1 MRMRFVLVASV
12 ALALAACNDQYSSS
26 GRHLSP
32 IPPATMAMMAQK
44 GMSQSDPILVRTYK
58 KEAELELWKKGRD
71 GKYALLKTFP
81 ICRWSGQL
89 GPKVRE
95 GDRQAPEGFYTVTPG
110 LMNPNSSFHL
120 SFDTGYP
127 NAYDRA
133 HGRTGSHL
141 MVHGSCSSRGCFAM
155 TDEAITEIYA
165 IAREAFA
172 GGQRGFHFQ
181 SYPFRMTAE
190 NLAKHRA
197 DPNMPFW
204 KNLKEGSDYF
214 EVMQEEPPISVAN
227 MRYSFGAE
235 PAAVAQKRV
244 EDEHK
249 VAELIGKGIAAV
261 RTVYDDG
268 GQHAS
273 FRQAMGIGGGDRG
286 GGALAFLDTRSSR
299 NLGDVSRPEAL
310 AAGPR
315 EIPVEPAA
323 KGKSASPQLGNGKPV
338 ASPTRA
344 ADTSSPAASTA
355 RDNAMTAAESKPLY
369 KRLFGNM
376 FGSSQDSE
384 AAQPSEPAKPTAAPT
399 PPRRGASVPTKPQ
412 ASVSAPDRR
421 ADLAAQTI
429 PGAQPVLPAGTT
441 GFAKFN

>member
-1 MRMRFVLVASV
+1 MKMRFVLVAGI

-32 IPPATMAMMAQK
+32 IPPATMALMAQK

-58 KEAELELWKKGRD
+58 KESELELWKKGRD

-95 GDRQAPEGFYTVTPG
+95 GDRQAPEGFYTVTPA
-110 LMNPNSSFHL
+110 LMNPNSSFYL

-155 TDEAITEIYA
+155 TDEAIAEIYA
-165 IAREAFA
+165 IARDAFA
-172 GGQRGFHFQ
+172 SGQRGFQFQ

-214 EVMQEEPPISVAN
+214 EVMQEEPAVSVAS

-249 VAELIGKGIAAV
+249 VAELIGKGVAAV

-273 FRQAMGIGGGDRG
+273 FRQAMGISDERG
-286 GGALAFLDTRSSR
+286 SGALSFLSSGSGR
-299 NLGDVSRPEAL
+299 KLGDVSRPEAL

-315 EIPVEPAA
+315 EVPVEAA
-323 KGKSASPQLGNGKPV
+323 SGKAATVQANAHARSGASRNPESSQ
-338 ASPTRA
+338 A
-344 ADTSSPAASTA
+344 SPAAP
-355 RDNAMTAAESKPLY
+355 AMAAAPESKPLY
-369 KRLFGNM
+369 SRLFGNL
-376 FGSSQDSE
+376 FGSGQASE
-384 AAQPSEPAKPTAAPT
+384 AAQPTESAKPAPATAPT
-399 PPRRGASVPTKPQ
+399 PPRRGASAPAKPQ
-412 ASVSAPDRR
+412 AAVRAPERR
-421 ADLAAQTI
+421 ADLSAQTI
-429 PGAQPVLPAGTT
+429 PGAQPVLPAGTS
-441 GFAKFN
+441 GFVKFN